1 MRNLGYSEPQARMS
15 RASLWQAHQDTAA
28 LHAMLKDTDT
38 LPSWVN
44 SKIAVA
50 SSDHRKSSTL
60 PRLQAHASRSQAR
73 QNPAVVLSPAQ
84 EKRLAKAVKR
94 IGPTLNREMKSQNK
108 VVASAALQLRAL
120 LHEQPATAMAFIDT
134 MLGNLAQTSPQSM
147 KPGQHA
153 FTKKVYVRMKRMWS
167 KALR

>member
-1 MRNLGYSEPQARMS
+1 MRNLGYNEPQARMTRS
-15 RASLWQAHQDTAA
+15 SLWQAQQDSAA
-28 LHAMLKDTDT
+28 LHAMLEDTDT

-50 SSDHRKSSTL
+50 SSDIAKVRRYLDYKL
-60 PRLQAHASRSQAR
+60 MRRGEAR

-94 IGPTLNREMKSQNK
+94 ISPTLNREMKSRNK

>member
-1 MRNLGYSEPQARMS
+1 MRNLGYNEPQARMS

-50 SSDHRKSSTL
+50 SADFARVRRYLDYKL
-60 PRLQAHASRSQAR
+60 MRQSQAR
-73 QNPAVVLSPAQ
+73 QNPAVVLSPDQ
-84 EKRLAKAVKR
+84 EKRLARAVKR
-94 IGPTLNREMKSQNK
+94 IGPKLNRKMKSQNK

-134 MLGNLAQTSPQSM
+134 MLVNLARTSPQSM

>member
-1 MRNLGYSEPQARMS
+1 MRKLGYNEPQARMTRSALWHTQQNS
-15 RASLWQAHQDTAA
+15 RA

-50 SSDHRKSSTL
+50 SADIGRVRRYLDYKL
-60 PRLQAHASRSQAR
+60 VRQGQAR
-73 QNPAVVLSPAQ
+73 RNPAAVISRAEEKKLARAV
-84 EKRLAKAVKR
+84 KRLAPK
-94 IGPTLNREMKSQNK
+94 LNREMKSRKK

-120 LHEQPATAMAFIDT
+120 LHEQPASALAFIDT
-134 MLGNLAQTSPQSM
+134 MLGNLAQADPQAM

-153 FTKKVYVRMKRMWS
+153 FTAKVYLRMRSLWVR
-167 KALR
+167 ALKG